1 MEPLKRHPALKS
13 ISRKHH
19 EVLLLA
25 QILRNDV
32 PTYDG
37 MPKTAEEKRRHY
49 QKEYSQLLEP
59 LLAQDQALIAHMP
72 ENPSIKSLLN
82 GLQDFDMLIIK
93 ASQQW
98 KEAERGADFIDSLAQ
113 SLIGYVRFKERQLF
127 EAMQSYLTP
136 EKLEELVGYLE
147 KG

>member
-1 MEPLKRHPALKS
+1 MEPLKRHPALQA

-25 QILRNDV
+25 QVLRSDV
-32 PTYDG
+32 PAYDG
-37 MPKTAEEKRRHY
+37 TPKTVNEKRAHY
-49 QKEYSQLLEP
+49 QTEYKRLLEP

-72 ENPSIKSLLN
+72 ENPSVKSLLN

-98 KEAERGADFIDSLAQ
+98 QEAERGPDFVDSLART
-113 SLIGYVRFKERQLF
+113 IAGYVRFKERQLF
-127 EAMQSYLTP
+127 EAMQTYLST
-136 EKLEELVGYLE
+136 ENLEELVGFLE
-147 KG
+147 KE